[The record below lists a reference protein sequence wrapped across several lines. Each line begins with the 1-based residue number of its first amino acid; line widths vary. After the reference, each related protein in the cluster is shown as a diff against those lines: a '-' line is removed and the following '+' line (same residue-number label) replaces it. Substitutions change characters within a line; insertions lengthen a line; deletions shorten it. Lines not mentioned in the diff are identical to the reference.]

1 LGARHAF
8 DILPTSA
15 ALRVVPVSEL
25 IAGNPFATALLL
37 FSAGAAFAWWLSTRQ
52 TAQQLRRLADQAE
65 AIAGTHEAKPISG
78 KGEMARLAG
87 TLHKLSTALE
97 AQTRELEDY
106 SEALNR
112 AHTRFGEALRA
123 THDLDKMLAVALE
136 TGIETVRASS
146 GLLMLRK
153 GPGTLTVGV
162 NRNLDTAQFTLDVG
176 QGISGHVAATG
187 TPLVI
192 PGAGDVTR
200 DDVEPPARTQL
211 SVPLFS
217 QNRVLAVL
225 NLYDKQDG
233 NFTDADLRTIVSL
246 CDQAGVAIENVLLH
260 QEAQRMAIMDGLT
273 GIWNHRWF
281 QIQFAQELDRA
292 ERFRRPFSLIVLDID
307 DFKSFN
313 DTYGHQAG
321 DFVLVELARR
331 IKSSIRDVDMF
342 ARYGGEEFELLLSET
357 DLAGGL
363 NAAEK
368 IREAIGGSPFTSDML
383 PKPLE
388 VTVSV
393 GVASYPEAGLDAP
406 TIFKSADLAMY
417 SAKSQGKNRVAGHC
431 PSG

>member
-1 LGARHAF
+1 M
-8 DILPTSA
+8 
-15 ALRVVPVSEL
+15 SEL
-25 IAGNPFATALLL
+25 ISGTPFATALVL

-52 TAQQLRRLADQAE
+52 TAEQLKRLADQAE
-65 AIAGTHEAKPISG
+65 GLAGSLDAQPASRA
-78 KGEMARLAG
+78 KGELSRLAG
-87 TLHKLSTALE
+87 TLSTLSTAV
-97 AQTRELEDY
+97 QSQKRELEEY
-106 SEALNR
+106 SEALSR

-123 THDLDKMLAVALE
+123 THDLDKMLAIALE
-136 TGIETVRASS
+136 TGIETVGATS

-162 NRNLDTAQFTLDVG
+162 ARNLETGPFTLEVG

-187 TPLVI
+187 TPVLV
-192 PGAGDVTR
+192 PGAGGIAR
-200 DDVEPPARTQL
+200 AEVEPPAFTQL

-225 NLYDKQDG
+225 NLYDKQNG
-233 NFTDADLRTIVSL
+233 HFTEADLRTIVSL

-292 ERFRRPFSLIVLDID
+292 ERFKRPFSLIVLDID
-307 DFKSFN
+307 DFKRIN
-313 DTYGHQAG
+313 DTYGHQVG

-331 IKSSIRDVDMF
+331 IKSSVRDVDMF

-383 PKPLE
+383 PEPLN

-406 TIFKSADLAMY
+406 TIFKAADLAMY
-417 SAKSQGKNRVAGHC
+417 TAKSQGKNRVAGHC
-431 PSG
+431 PQG